1 MGMRGPIPKRSEDRV
16 RRNKDAAPTTRAKG
30 ASEVRVPRCD
40 PTWHPIA
47 KSWYNSLK
55 RSGQSAFYE
64 PSDWAYAQLLA
75 HEMTLMLAEPKIRAA
90 ALQTVMAGMNDLL
103 TTEGARRRMRLEL
116 ERGDTSSVED
126 NVVDITDYA
135 AFYG

>member
-30 ASEVRVPRCD
+30 ASAVRVPRCD

-47 KSWYNSLK
+47 KRWYNSLK

-75 HEMTLMLAEPKIRAA
+75 YEMTVLLAEEKVRAA
-90 ALQTVMAGMNDLL
+90 ALQTIMSGMNDLL
-103 TTEGARRRMRLEL
+103 TTEGSRRRMRLEL
-116 ERGDTSSVED
+116 ERGESSETES
-126 NVVDITDYA
+126 NVVSITDYA